1 MVCRPKPIRYHVRR
15 TLQRVTVFETR
26 MDRAR
31 YTEFMT
37 LPHDLLSARKPP
49 SLTTAIKQLI
59 DAETVERRVRS
70 IQYQMR
76 IAKFPHHKDFATFDY
91 GAAAV
96 TKTQIEPF
104 CSGQFTEEAHNLILV
119 GGTGT
124 GKTHVAIALGT
135 ALINN
140 GKKAR
145 FFNAVDLINA
155 LIKEQADGNAGKII
169 RQLSA
174 LDCVIIDELGYIPFP
189 KSGGA
194 LLFHLISKLY
204 EKTSVIIT
212 TNLEFGEWVAVFG
225 DAKMTTALLDRV
237 THHCAIIE
245 TGNTSYRFAQSKSHR
260 EE

>member
-1 MVCRPKPIRYHVRR
+1 MNALIDQLTALRLHGMATCA
-15 TLQRVTVFETR
+15 Q
-26 MDRAR
+26 
-31 YTEFMT
+31 
-37 LPHDLLSARKPP
+37 DLLASRKPP
-49 SLTTAIKQLI
+49 SLTTALRQLI
-59 DAETVERRVRS
+59 DAETVERQVRS

-91 GAAAV
+91 SAAAV
-96 TKTQIEPF
+96 RQVQIEPL
-104 CSGQFTEEAHNLILV
+104 CSGQFTQDAHNLILV

-124 GKTHVAIALGT
+124 GKTHIAVALGT
-135 ALINN
+135 TLINQ

-155 LIKEQADGNAGKII
+155 LIKEQAEGNAGKLI
-169 RQLSA
+169 RKLTP

-212 TNLEFGEWVAVFG
+212 TNLEFGEWVSVFG

-237 THHCAIIE
+237 THHCSIIE
-245 TGNTSYRFAQSKSHR
+245 TGNTSFRFTQSKKTR
-260 EE
+260 NQ

>member
-1 MVCRPKPIRYHVRR
+1 MATCA
-15 TLQRVTVFETR
+15 Q
-26 MDRAR
+26 
-31 YTEFMT
+31 
-37 LPHDLLSARKPP
+37 DLLASRKLP
-49 SLTTAIKQLI
+49 SLTTALRQLI
-59 DAETVERRVRS
+59 DAETVERQVRS

-91 GAAAV
+91 SSAAV
-96 TKTQIEPF
+96 RQAQIEPF
-104 CSGQFTEEAHNLILV
+104 CSGQFTQDAHNLILV

-124 GKTHVAIALGT
+124 GKTHIAIALGT
-135 ALINN
+135 TLINQ
-140 GKKAR
+140 GKKVR

-169 RQLSA
+169 RQMA
-174 LDCVIIDELGYIPFP
+174 PLDCVIIDELGYIPFP

-212 TNLEFGEWVAVFG
+212 TNLEFGEWVSVFG

-237 THHCAIIE
+237 THHCSILE
-245 TGNTSYRFAQSKSHR
+245 TGNTSFRFTQSKKSR
-260 EE
+260 NQ

>member
-1 MVCRPKPIRYHVRR
+1 MPCREAIC
-15 TLQRVTVFETR
+15 
-26 MDRAR
+26 DAN
-31 YTEFMT
+31 
-37 LPHDLLSARKPP
+37 LPRGDQLTALRLHGMAACAHDLLSARKPP
-49 SLTTAIKQLI
+49 SLPTAIKQLI
-59 DAETVERRVRS
+59 DAETVERRVRF

-76 IAKFPHHKDFATFDY
+76 IAKVPHHKDLATAHY
-91 GAAAV
+91 SAAAV
-96 TKTQIEPF
+96 TQAQIEPF

-124 GKTHVAIALGT
+124 GKTHIAIALGT
-135 ALINN
+135 TLINN
-140 GKKAR
+140 GKKVGFIRRGNAPLGPFLIR
-145 FFNAVDLINA
+145 LIAVDLINA
-155 LIKEQADGNAGKII
+155 LIKEQAEGNAGKII

-225 DAKMTTALLDRV
+225 PSRQICVVNRLSRCPAGHVYMPER
-237 THHCAIIE
+237 
-245 TGNTSYRFAQSKSHR
+245 GQWMPR
-260 EE
+260 